1 MRHANVLDW
10 RGDLLFWG
18 LTGFVGALN
27 RRRFRHTG
35 RWRVN
40 GARLALK
47 TTSWQDENVESSIVW
62 ERGVR
67 AFTRMPT
74 HAVRLHE
81 WGTRGMGVG
90 YVGPPAISQYQSAC
104 EAKRG

>member
-47 TTSWQDENVESSIVW
+47 TTSWQYENVESSIVW
-62 ERGVR
+62 ERGMS
-67 AFTRMPT
+67 AG
-74 HAVRLHE
+74 AKL
-81 WGTRGMGVG
+81 G
-90 YVGPPAISQYQSAC
+90 QSAPR
-104 EAKRG
+104 ERGALAA